1 LSVFWLNSFRASMMT
16 RNPKPETR
24 NRFAGGF
31 TLLELLVAMSL
42 LVIVVAALYSTY
54 FGLMRGRDTAVAGM
68 ESRRELRET
77 LDLLR
82 REISSASYKNKSG
95 DKKLQDHFIVED
107 RDNFGKPAS
116 NLDFTTLAPPGSGSQ
131 PLSDQQAVAYRS
143 VVEDGKL
150 TLMRQSKD
158 IFLTSDPVPYP
169 QVEELEG
176 FLVECLNGDKW
187 IKSWDTE
194 LNHGLPKT
202 VRITLRVKEGDKT
215 VDYVT
220 IASPRINGT

>member
-1 LSVFWLNSFRASMMT
+1 MVT

-24 NRFAGGF
+24 NRPPGGF

-82 REISSASYKNKSG
+82 REIASVTYVVG
-95 DKKLQDHFIVED
+95 DKKLHFIVED

-116 NLDFTTLAPPGSGSQ
+116 NLDFTTLAPPVSGSQ

-158 IFLTSDPVPYP
+158 IFITSDPVPYP

-187 IKSWDTE
+187 IKTWSAE
-194 LNHGLPKT
+194 LNNGLPKT

>member
-1 LSVFWLNSFRASMMT
+1 MMT

-24 NRFAGGF
+24 NRFSRGF

-77 LDLLR
+77 LDLIR
-82 REISSASYKNKSG
+82 REISSAIYVVG
-95 DKKLQDHFIVED
+95 DKKLHFIVED

-116 NLDFTTLAPPGSGSQ
+116 NLDFTTLAPPVSGSQ

-150 TLMRQSKD
+150 MLMRQSKD
-158 IFLTSDPVPYP
+158 IFLTPDPVPYP

-194 LNHGLPKT
+194 LNHGLPVT

-220 IASPRINGT
+220 IASPRINGK